1 MKLTQLIPLFVFSIF
16 IFSTVVLFL
25 DGVPFNLAIYW
36 VLSQI
41 VGQYVEIPIQNF
53 YMRGD
58 VVFLSSINFIA
69 YMLLIAYASSISYS
83 YFSSIKIS
91 KIFKRIAIKRLSK
104 HVILVLEDNFGMF
117 IAKELKERGVPF
129 VIIEKRK
136 KVAESLSSKYLV
148 INGSPLEK
156 GVLEEAG
163 IKKASIIIAST
174 KSSFDNALIVVTA
187 KAINPRIYAIARANS
202 IEEMQRL
209 YRSSS
214 DSVIIP
220 EINGA
225 YELAKQLLLI

>member
-1 MKLTQLIPLFVFSIF
+1 MKLTRLIPLLVLFVFVFSTI
-16 IFSTVVLFL
+16 VLFL
-25 DGVPFNLAIYW
+25 DGVPLYLAVYW
-36 VLSQI
+36 VLAQI
-41 VGQYVEIPIQNF
+41 VGQYIEVPIQNF
-53 YMRGD
+53 YMRED

-69 YMLLIAYASSISYS
+69 YMLLIAYASSIFYS
-83 YFSSIKIS
+83 YFSSVKIS
-91 KIFKRIAIKRLSK
+91 KIFKKIAIKRLNK

-117 IAKELKERGVPF
+117 IAKELKEREVPF

-156 GVLEEAG
+156 EVLEEAG
-163 IKKASIIIAST
+163 VKKASIIVAST

-187 KAINPRIYAIARANS
+187 KAVNPKIYAITRANS

-214 DSVIIP
+214 DSVVIP

>member
-1 MKLTQLIPLFVFSIF
+1 MKLTQLIPLFVVFIF

-25 DGVPFNLAIYW
+25 DGVPLNLAIYW
-36 VLSQI
+36 VLTQI
-41 VGQYVEIPIQNF
+41 VGQYIEIPIKNF

-58 VVFLSSINFIA
+58 VVFLSAINFIA
-69 YMLLIAYASSISYS
+69 YMLLIAYASSIFYS
-83 YFSSIKIS
+83 YFSTIKIS

-117 IAKELKERGVPF
+117 IAKELKEREVPF

-156 GVLEEAG
+156 EVLEEAG